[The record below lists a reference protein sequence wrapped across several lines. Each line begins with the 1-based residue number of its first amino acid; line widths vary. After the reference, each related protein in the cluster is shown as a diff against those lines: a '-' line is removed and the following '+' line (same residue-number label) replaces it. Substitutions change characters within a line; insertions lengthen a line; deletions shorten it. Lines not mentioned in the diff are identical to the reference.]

1 MGWIIAGA
9 VLIVLLIL
17 LLCNVTV
24 IFDYGGDI
32 YLRISYLFFTIV
44 KIPAKKKKTRKKDK
58 KVKKAA
64 KSAVKASEADAT
76 GATDATGET
85 DKTAAESGAVK
96 ADSSDADKSGGKS
109 AKAEEKPENK
119 KTLGDI
125 FEVVKLVLDSLGK
138 PLKKL
143 LKRTKISHFALEIVC
158 GGSDAAK
165 AALKYGGMN
174 ILVGNALGWID
185 SFFTLKPVDDLHI
198 DVDFQSEKTTAECHC
213 EARLTLIAALAFVF
227 TLLGRAIRF
236 YRSHG
241 EAKSAVDK
249 FIKK

>member
-9 VLIVLLIL
+9 VLVVILVL

-24 IFDYGGDI
+24 IFDYGGEV

-44 KIPAKKKKTRKKDK
+44 RVPAKRKKTRRKDRKAK
-58 KVKKAA
+58 KVVKAA
-64 KSAVKASEADAT
+64 AEDGETARADAAEK
-76 GATDATGET
+76 GDAEKEKPAEKG
-85 DKTAAESGAVK
+85 DKTPEKSPK
-96 ADSSDADKSGGKS
+96 SEKDDKEKKS
-109 AKAEEKPENK
+109 
-119 KTLGDI
+119 LGDI

-143 LKRTKISHFALEIVC
+143 LKRTRISHFYLDIVC
-158 GGSDAAK
+158 GGEDAAK
-165 AALKYGGMN
+165 AALTYGGAN

-185 SFFTLKPVDDLHI
+185 GYFTLKPVDGLNI
-198 DVDFQSEKTTAECHC
+198 GVDFQRERTTAECHA

-227 TLLGRAIRF
+227 TLLGRALRF
-236 YRSHG
+236 YRAHG

>member
-24 IFDYGGDI
+24 IFDFNGDI

-58 KVKKAA
+58 KAKKAA
-64 KSAVKASEADAT
+64 KSAVKAVDAIADDEEKSEEKSDS
-76 GATDATGET
+76 
-85 DKTAAESGAVK
+85 DK
-96 ADSSDADKSGGKS
+96 KSGRKKDKKENKDP
-109 AKAEEKPENK
+109 AKK

-125 FEVVKLVLDSLGK
+125 FEVAKLVLDSLGK

-143 LKRTKISHFALEIVC
+143 LKRTRISHLALDIVC
-158 GGSDAAK
+158 GGDDAAK
-165 AALKYGGMN
+165 AALNYGRMN
-174 ILVGNALGWID
+174 IIVGNALGWID

-198 DVDFQSEKTTAECHC
+198 GVDFQNEKTSAKCYC

-227 TLLGRAIRF
+227 TLLGRALRF
-236 YRSHG
+236 YLSHG

-249 FIKK
+249 FIK

>member
-9 VLIVLLIL
+9 VLVVLLIL

-24 IFDYGGDI
+24 IFDYCGDI

-58 KVKKAA
+58 KAKKAA
-64 KSAVKASEADAT
+64 ESAVKTAEAS
-76 GATDATGET
+76 
-85 DKTAAESGAVK
+85 
-96 ADSSDADKSGGKS
+96 ADKEAAGIKNESDNKPDGGSKKES
-109 AKAEEKPENK
+109 DEEKPENK

-143 LKRTKISHFALEIVC
+143 LKRTRISHLRLEIIC
-158 GGSDAAK
+158 GGDDAAK
-165 AALKYGGMN
+165 AALNYGRMN
-174 ILVGNALGWID
+174 IIVGNALGWIE
-185 SFFTLKPVDDLHI
+185 SFFTLKPADDLHI
-198 DVDFQSEKTTAECHC
+198 GVDFQSEKTSASAYC
-213 EARLTLIAALAFVF
+213 EVRLTLIAALAFVF
-227 TLLGRAIRF
+227 TLLGRAIRYYF
-236 YRSHG
+236 SHG
-241 EAKSAVDK
+241 EVKPAVGK

>member
-9 VLIVLLIL
+9 VLIVLLSL
-17 LLCNVTV
+17 LWCNVTV
-24 IFDYGGDI
+24 IFVFKGDI

-44 KIPAKKKKTRKKDK
+44 KIPATKKKTKKRDK
-58 KVKKAA
+58 KAKKAA
-64 KSAVKASEADAT
+64 KSAVKAADTVAADEGNPGEAVS
-76 GATDATGET
+76 
-85 DKTAAESGAVK
+85 DKKSK
-96 ADSSDADKSGGKS
+96 DKQDKKKDP
-109 AKAEEKPENK
+109 AKK

-125 FEVVKLVLDSLGK
+125 FEVAKLVLDSLGK

-143 LKRTKISHFALEIVC
+143 LKRTRISHLALEIIC
-158 GGSDAAK
+158 GGDDAAK
-165 AALKYGGMN
+165 AAINYGRMN
-174 ILVGNALGWID
+174 IIVGNALGWID

-198 DVDFQSEKTTAECHC
+198 GVDFQNEKTTAQCYL

-236 YRSHG
+236 YLSHS

-249 FIKK
+249 FIK

>member
-9 VLIVLLIL
+9 VLVVLLIL

-24 IFDYGGDI
+24 IFDYCGDI

-58 KVKKAA
+58 KAKKAA
-64 KSAVKASEADAT
+64 KSVIKTAE
-76 GATDATGET
+76 TDAADET
-85 DKTAAESGAVK
+85 AHESGEVSEK
-96 ADSSDADKSGGKS
+96 GADGKS
-109 AKAEEKPENK
+109 AKTEDKPAKE

-125 FEVVKLVLDSLGK
+125 FEVAKLVLDSLGK

-143 LKRTKISHFALEIVC
+143 LKRTKISHLGLEIVC
-158 GGSDAAK
+158 GGGDAAK
-165 AALKYGGMN
+165 AALNYGRMN

-185 SFFTLKPVDDLHI
+185 GFFTLKPVDDLHI
-198 DVDFQSEKTTAECHC
+198 GVDFQSEKTAAECHC

-236 YRSHG
+236 YRSHD

>member
-17 LLCNVTV
+17 LLCDVTV
-24 IFDYGGDI
+24 IFDYCGDI
-32 YLRISYLFFTIV
+32 YLRISYLFFTIM

-58 KVKKAA
+58 KAKKAA
-64 KSAVKASEADAT
+64 ESAV
-76 GATDATGET
+76 ET
-85 DKTAAESGAVK
+85 AETAETARESGEVSEEK
-96 ADSSDADKSGGKS
+96 SDGKS
-109 AKAEEKPENK
+109 AKTEDKPAKE

-125 FEVVKLVLDSLGK
+125 FEVAKLVLDSLGK

-143 LKRTKISHFALEIVC
+143 LKRTRISHLGLEIVC

-165 AALKYGGMN
+165 AALNYGRMN

-198 DVDFQSEKTTAECHC
+198 GVDFQSEKTSAECHC

-236 YRSHG
+236 YCSHG

>member
-24 IFDYGGDI
+24 IFDFRGDI

-58 KVKKAA
+58 KAKKAA
-64 KSAVKASEADAT
+64 KSAIKATEAAETSEVGGTASES
-76 GATDATGET
+76 EEVPE
-85 DKTAAESGAVK
+85 K
-96 ADSSDADKSGGKS
+96 KSGSNSK
-109 AKAEEKPENK
+109 KTEEKPEKK

-125 FEVVKLVLDSLGK
+125 FEVVKLVLDCLGR

-143 LKRTKISHFALEIVC
+143 LKRTRISHLGLEIVC
-158 GGSDAAK
+158 GGDDAAK
-165 AALKYGGMN
+165 AALNYGRMN

-198 DVDFQSEKTTAECHC
+198 GVDFQSEKNIAECHC

-227 TLLGRAIRF
+227 TLLGRAIRY